1 MYVYWPSV
9 SGVYDVIFV
18 VDHAILVV
26 VFVDVCCCCVHA
38 CNGDLLVLRKFMVVC
53 R

>member
-1 MYVYWPSV
+1 MYVYWPSL
-9 SGVYDVIFV
+9 SGDYDVIFV

-26 VFVDVCCCCVHA
+26 VFVDICCCCVHA
-38 CNGDLLVLRKFMVVC
+38 CNGDLLMPRKFTVVC